1 MSEYKN
7 LKNFFKEF
15 DVSPY
20 SLLDLDEE
28 SSEKE
33 IKKAYR
39 SKARLI
45 HPDKN
50 TSTDTSLEFQILT
63 MAYQLILIR
72 NQKYIPRKIIINYD
86 DEVEE
91 IDTLPKEDEVSF
103 IRTSAPAKG
112 YKATR
117 SDKTNYSEIQVES
130 PGKLM
135 AKFNTDKFNA
145 IFEHLKDN
153 SESNKSQSL
162 IKHEI
167 IGHTN
172 SKLNMCQVMTD
183 GEFMIVGEEDS
194 LDDYTTTHG
203 IDYIKGFSDIQ
214 QPIKKNIPKN
224 IDYSRSYIKENTRK
238 MKNSEIKSS
247 INIISKPLDITYNK
261 SFADSQV
268 DFINNQIENMR
279 QIQDTN
285 KSIIDKKK
293 RIFQLSIDY

>member
-39 SKARLI
+39 SKSRLI

-50 TSTDTSLEFQILT
+50 TTKDTTLEFQILT

-117 SDKTNYSEIQVES
+117 SEKLNYSEVQVDS
-130 PGKLM
+130 PEKLM

-145 IFEHLKDN
+145 IFEHLKD
-153 SESNKSQSL
+153 KSDSKQSL
-162 IKHEI
+162 IKQEI
-167 IGHTN
+167 IGHAN

-214 QPIKKNIPKN
+214 QPTKKNIPKN
-224 IDYSRSYIKENTRK
+224 IDYSRSLIKENTRK

-247 INIISKPLDITYNK
+247 VNIISKPLDIKYNK

-268 DFINNQIENMR
+268 DFLNNQIENMR
-279 QIQDTN
+279 QIQETN
-285 KSIIDKKK
+285 KSIINKKK
-293 RIFQLSIDY
+293 RIFQQSIAY

>member
-20 SLLDLDEE
+20 SLLGLEEE

-50 TSTDTSLEFQILT
+50 TTDTTLEFQILT

-72 NQKYIPRKIIINYD
+72 NKKYIPKKIIINYD
-86 DEVEE
+86 DELEE
-91 IDTLPKEDEVSF
+91 IDTLPKEEEISF
-103 IRTSAPAKG
+103 IRTSAPSKG

-117 SDKTNYSEIQVES
+117 SEKLNYSEITLES
-130 PGKLM
+130 PEKLM

-145 IFEHLKDN
+145 IFEHLKYK
-153 SESNKSQSL
+153 SESNKSL
-162 IKHEI
+162 IKKEI
-167 IGHTN
+167 IGNTN

-194 LDDYTTTHG
+194 LDDYTTSHG

-214 QPIKKNIPKN
+214 QPTKKNIPKN
-224 IDYSRSYIKENTRK
+224 IDYSRSSIKNNTRS
-238 MKNSEIKSS
+238 MKDSEIKSS
-247 INIISKPLDITYNK
+247 LNIKSKPLDIKYNK

-279 QIQDTN
+279 QIQETN
-285 KSIIDKKK
+285 KSIINRRKK
-293 RIFQLSIDY
+293 IFQNSISY

>member
-1 MSEYKN
+1 MGDYKG

-20 SLLDLDEE
+20 SLLDVDEE
-28 SSEKE
+28 SSEKQ

-39 SKARLI
+39 SKALLI
-45 HPDKN
+45 HPDKS
-50 TSTDTSLEFQILT
+50 TTDTTLEFQILT

-72 NQKYIPRKIIINYD
+72 NKKHIPRKIITNYT
-86 DEVEE
+86 EEIEE
-91 IDTLPKEDEVSF
+91 IDTLPQEDDVSF

-117 SDKTNYSEIQVES
+117 SELLNYSEVQVDS
-130 PGKLM
+130 PEKLM
-135 AKFNTDKFNA
+135 AKFDTDKFNA
-145 IFEHLKDN
+145 IFEHLKK
-153 SESNKSQSL
+153 KSDSKQSL
-162 IKHEI
+162 IKKDI

-194 LDDYTTTHG
+194 LEDYTTSHG
-203 IDYIKGFSDIQ
+203 IDYIKGFSDIR
-214 QPIKKNIPKN
+214 QPSKKNIPKN
-224 IDYSRSYIKENTRK
+224 IDYSRSEIKENTRK

-247 INIISKPLDITYNK
+247 VNLKSKPLDIKYNK

-279 QIQDTN
+279 QIQETN
-285 KSIIDKKK
+285 KSIINKKK
-293 RIFQLSIDY
+293 RIFQQSIAY